1 MPRKDTPALRALN
14 TAIAI
19 CGGSRREL
27 ARRIAET
34 GYRGVRAPISPQRID
49 NWINRDGA
57 VPIEVAPFVAAA
69 VDGKVSVYDLCPGY
83 EGWRVLR
90 ALLLTEDR
98 EPSVLDLQR
107 ESA

>member
-1 MPRKDTPALRALN
+1 MAGKDTPALRALN
-14 TAIAI
+14 TAIAL

-34 GYRGVRAPISPQRID
+34 GYRGVRAPISSQRID

-83 EGWRVLR
+83 EGWQVLR
-90 ALLLTEDR
+90 ALLLNEAG
-98 EPSVLDLQR
+98 ESSELQQER